1 MERNIKADEFKFKSG
16 YGSVGLNC
24 VKNGSN
30 QIPCASHIYVVL
42 SAALHKEIKEMNKEN
57 EL

>member
-1 MERNIKADEFKFKSG
+1 MERKIKAEEFKFKSG

-42 SAALHKEIKEMNKEN
+42 LVALHQKIKEMNKEN